1 MSSQPAAGR
10 PRPDAV
16 TAAPPDD
23 SAGLVAPDPAVVR
36 DEDARLDAIAA
47 VAARS
52 EHWLHRYAFW
62 LVLLD
67 LSMLVVAGA
76 VTSAVYLDLGDV
88 EGTGAAYAGM
98 SLALP
103 LAVMAALAF
112 SRSYEVRFLGD
123 GPEEYRRVTDAALK
137 VTAAA
142 AAVAF
147 LFSLP
152 YAGGFPVP
160 FLLLGTA
167 LLLLGRVSARAA
179 LRFGRRRNRWTHRVL
194 VVGSRSQA
202 CDLAAQLCHSPRVG
216 YAVVGAVIPGGDESP
231 LRLVDDTCVPVAG
244 KLTRLGTAIL
254 ATGADT
260 VAVAASRETT
270 GESLR
275 LLSYE
280 LEGTGVALLVAPALT
295 NVSGT
300 RVSIRP
306 VAGLPLLHLDEPELT
321 GARQV
326 VKQGFDL
333 VTTSLLLLL
342 LLPVLAL
349 LALVVRATSPGPA
362 LFVQERVGRR
372 GETFRVF
379 KFRTMT
385 VDAEQRLVDLAHLNE
400 HDGVLFKVRND
411 PRITRVGG
419 VLRKYSLD
427 ELPQLFNVLR
437 GEMSLVGPRP
447 PLPSEVAR
455 YQGHTHRRLLVKP
468 GITGLWQVSGRSEL
482 SWNET
487 VRLDLHYVENWSLGL
502 DIAIMARTVVAVLAR
517 RGAY

>member
-1 MSSQPAAGR
+1 MGG
-10 PRPDAV
+10 PRPECVRTV
-16 TAAPPDD
+16 TPDS
-23 SAGLVAPDPAVVR
+23 SAGLLAPDPAVVR
-36 DEDARLDAIAA
+36 DDDTRLDAIAA
-47 VAARS
+47 VAAQS

-62 LVLLD
+62 LVFLD
-67 LSMLVVAGA
+67 LAMLVLAGTVTA
-76 VTSAVYLDLGDV
+76 AAYVDLGEVTSDP
-88 EGTGAAYAGM
+88 GAYTAM
-98 SLALP
+98 CLALP
-103 LAVMAALAF
+103 AVLMAALAL
-112 SRSYEVRFLGD
+112 SRSYQTRFLTE
-123 GPEEYRRVTDAALK
+123 GPEEYRRVLDAALK
-137 VTAAA
+137 VTAGT
-142 AAVAF
+142 AVLAF
-147 LFSLP
+147 LLSLP
-152 YAGGFPVP
+152 YASGFPVP

-167 LLLLGRVSARAA
+167 LLLAGRVSARAV
-179 LRFGRRRNRWTHRVL
+179 LRAGRRGDRWTHRVL
-194 VVGSRSQA
+194 VVGSRNQA
-202 CDLAAQLCHSPRVG
+202 CDLAAQLCRSSRGG

-231 LRLVDDTCVPVAG
+231 LHLGDGTSVPVAG

-270 GESLR
+270 GEGLR

-295 NVSGT
+295 NFSGT

-333 VTTSLLLLL
+333 VTTTVLLLL

-349 LALVVRATSPGPA
+349 LALLVRATSPGPA
-362 LFVQERVGRR
+362 LFVQDRVGRR
-372 GETFRVF
+372 GQTFKVF

-385 VDAEQRLVDLAHLNE
+385 VDAEQRLADLAHLNE
-400 HDGVLFKVRND
+400 HDGVLFKLRED
-411 PRITRVGG
+411 PRITGVGA

-437 GEMSLVGPRP
+437 GDMSLVGPRP

-487 VRLDLHYVENWSLGL
+487 VRLDLHYVENWSLAL
-502 DIAIMARTVVAVLAR
+502 DIAILARTVVAVLAR